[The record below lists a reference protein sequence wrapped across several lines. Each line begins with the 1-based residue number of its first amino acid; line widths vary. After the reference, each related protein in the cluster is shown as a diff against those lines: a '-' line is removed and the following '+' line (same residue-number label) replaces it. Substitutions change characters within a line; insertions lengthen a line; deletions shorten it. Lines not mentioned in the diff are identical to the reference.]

1 MARTI
6 KLLGVT
12 LWPPLSARLR
22 DLEARVMHAES
33 SIATTTGHVLPALNE
48 RIDEVDRAA
57 GSVTKA
63 LDARVIAL
71 EQYLTAPKPTA
82 AMPKPK
88 RKGARAPG
96 RRR

>member
-22 DLEARVMHAES
+22 DLETRVVHAES

-57 GSVTKA
+57 GTVTQG
-63 LDARVIAL
+63 LDSRVIAL
-71 EQYLTAPKPTA
+71 EQRLSAPKPVLA
-82 AMPKPK
+82 VAK
-88 RKGARAPG
+88 RKGARAPA

>member
-12 LWPPLSARLR
+12 LWPPLSVRLR
-22 DLEARVMHAES
+22 ELEARVVAAAS
-33 SIATTTGHVLPALNE
+33 SITTTTAHVLPALNE

-57 GSVTKA
+57 GTVTQS
-63 LDARVIAL
+63 LECRVVAL
-71 EQYLTAPKPTA
+71 EQRLPAPKPVVA
-82 AMPKPK
+82 VAK
-88 RKGARAPG
+88 RKRTRAPV

>member
-12 LWPPLSARLR
+12 LWPPLSVRLR
-22 DLEARVMHAES
+22 ELEARVDAAVN
-33 SIATTTGHVLPALNE
+33 SITTTTAHVLPALNE

-57 GSVTKA
+57 GTVTKG
-63 LDARVIAL
+63 LDSRVIAL
-71 EQYLTAPKPTA
+71 EQRLSAPKPVLA
-82 AMPKPK
+82 VAK
-88 RKGARAPG
+88 RKGARAPD

>member
-12 LWPPLSARLR
+12 LWPPLSVRLR
-22 DLEARVMHAES
+22 ELGARVDAAAN
-33 SIATTTGHVLPALNE
+33 SITTTTAHVLPALNE

-57 GSVTKA
+57 GTVTQA

-71 EQYLTAPKPTA
+71 EQYLTAPKPA
-82 AMPKPK
+82 AAVPK
-88 RKGARAPG
+88 RKGARAPA

>member
-12 LWPPLSARLR
+12 LWPPLSVRLR
-22 DLEARVMHAES
+22 ELEARVDAAVN
-33 SIATTTGHVLPALNE
+33 SITTTTSHVLPALNE

-57 GSVTKA
+57 GTVTKG
-63 LDARVIAL
+63 LDSRVIAL
-71 EQYLTAPKPTA
+71 EQRLSAPKPVLA
-82 AMPKPK
+82 VPK
-88 RKGARAPG
+88 RKSARTPA

>member
-12 LWPPLSARLR
+12 LWPPVSVRLR
-22 DLEARVMHAES
+22 DLEARVAEVVN
-33 SIATTTGHVLPALNE
+33 SITTTTVHVLPALNE

-57 GSVTKA
+57 GTVTQE
-63 LDARVIAL
+63 LDSRLIAL
-71 EQYLTAPKPTA
+71 EQRLPTPKPVLA
-82 AMPKPK
+82 VAK
-88 RKGARAPG
+88 RKDARAPV